1 MERDTAEVSTKPAE
15 LTVVAGPE
23 SMVPAKQTLP
33 SKRPSSRERF
43 SDALEAFFLKA
54 PRPTFLF
61 FLLLMAIWIGYQPAS
76 LIDNTWSHFQVFQ
89 RALLW
94 FLRTTAVRSIVGPLL
109 LFVGY
114 GLFYRLWLGR
124 RKFIVVAKFRIWGQ
138 ARDKERFPDNGVEAR
153 LRDELKRLWG
163 ELRALRAEESLAGS
177 GDVSDGE
184 TDNFG
189 KGEIQLQGD
198 LSLPEANVTL
208 QYEGISPE
216 AVHTFIRQ
224 FTGVETVITGDLIVN
239 SDGLKLIARTIYD
252 GPWEIAVNTDSASK
266 GVTTEVIEREFWKIS
281 LDSNSEALGVGL
293 RRMAFMIIARIVPKF
308 QTKPETAYALLQTKA
323 RRDGE
328 NDLALHLA
336 ELGLQAARE
345 GGRDETI
352 VKRNLAT
359 AYNDK
364 GVELAQQESYEQALR
379 KFVRAFEVDPK
390 FDRAYKNAK
399 QAAGIVEPESI
410 GIEAMRR
417 VDEVRERYQEP
428 G

>member
-1 MERDTAEVSTKPAE
+1 M
-15 LTVVAGPE
+15 
-23 SMVPAKQTLP
+23 
-33 SKRPSSRERF
+33 
-43 SDALEAFFLKA
+43 
-54 PRPTFLF
+54 
-61 FLLLMAIWIGYQPAS
+61 
-76 LIDNTWSHFQVFQ
+76 
-89 RALLW
+89 
-94 FLRTTAVRSIVGPLL
+94 GPLL